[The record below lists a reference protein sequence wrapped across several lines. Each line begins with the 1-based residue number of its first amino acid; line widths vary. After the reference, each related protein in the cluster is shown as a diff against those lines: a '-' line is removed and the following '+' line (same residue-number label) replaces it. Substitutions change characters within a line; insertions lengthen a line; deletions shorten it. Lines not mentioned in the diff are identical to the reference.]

1 MLGAPAS
8 GVRGFE
14 VDVPGQRRIADQIA
28 LGVRGKNH
36 RPDVFAE
43 VVAIDEER
51 TAARCEDLV
60 AEPGQVHLIP
70 LGPAH
75 GRGHMGV
82 GSFNGS
88 DGAAEKVAIA
98 FGARAFGD
106 VTRENLSQAHW
117 ASLYGD
123 ADRDGG
129 TRTSS
134 TRSRSGNIRTQMTR
148 KTRIAAVQPTALR
161 HGQSAR
167 FANRGWRIG
176 TRMTRRPRISAVRP
190 AALRAAPARSAG
202 ARSDAILPDSHQ
214 RKESRPAI
222 GRPAVIWRAGCRNG
236 TRHLHSPT
244 VPRIQVPLI
253 R

>member
-28 LGVRGKNH
+28 LGVRGENH
-36 RPDVFAE
+36 RPDVFAK

-106 VTRENLSQAHW
+106 VTRENLSQAHC

-134 TRSRSGNIRTQMTR
+134 TRSRSGNIRTQM
-148 KTRIAAVQPTALR
+148 
-161 HGQSAR
+161 
-167 FANRGWRIG
+167 

-214 RKESRPAI
+214 RKESRLAI
-222 GRPAVIWRAGCRNG
+222 
-236 TRHLHSPT
+236 
-244 VPRIQVPLI
+244 
-253 R
+253 